1 MASMEYQVRGAGER
15 ILPKNGE
22 RAKFRQA
29 LEAAICHAAMRG
41 ELVFVD
47 GRGSGWP
54 YASDAWVEM
63 IAVHKDGK
71 LQACTDRGA
80 ALLRTCGIEPDSE
93 PVPIKL
99 PGVVQA
105 TEHPTLQEVFEN
117 FRRTFDRAA
126 AEVLLAVD
134 QASKQ

>member
-1 MASMEYQVRGAGER
+1 MHGMEYQVRGAGES
-15 ILPKNGE
+15 ILREAGSS
-22 RAKFRQA
+22 FREY
-29 LEAAICHAAMRG
+29 LDAAVRHAAQRG
-41 ELVFVD
+41 DLVFID
-47 GRGSGWP
+47 GRGPGWP
-54 YASDAWVEM
+54 YESDAWVEL

-71 LQACTDRGA
+71 TQACTDRGA
-80 ALLRTCGIEPDSE
+80 AHLRTCGIEPDAD
-93 PVPIKL
+93 PTPIK
-99 PGVVQA
+99 VIDAAEA